1 MFRAKL
7 VNSICS
13 KQFSCKTHVPNASP
27 LLERIQSFSLPT
39 VSKLT
44 LSTYL
49 EKQNFVFP
57 IPEVFWLKV

>member
-1 MFRAKL
+1 MKV
-7 VNSICS
+7 VNSIMQ
-13 KQFSCKTHVPNASP
+13 QFSYKTDVPNASP

-49 EKQNFVFP
+49 EKENFVFH
-57 IPEVFWLKV
+57 IPEVFWPKV